1 MNQELEA
8 NTTLSHYRI
17 ISKIGAGGMGE
28 VYLAR
33 PTGAREVEASNY
45 EREKQVSNLDSV
57 RGVYD
62 AFAKGDI
69 PAVLGF
75 LISDVEWTEAEGFPY
90 GGTYTGPDAVL
101 AGVFMRLGTEWD
113 GFAAVP
119 DEFVDGG
126 DTVVALGKYSGTY
139 KATGKSFQANF
150 AHVWKMREG
159 KAVRFVQYVDT
170 LLVHQ
175 ALQS

>member
-1 MNQELEA
+1 M
-8 NTTLSHYRI
+8 
-17 ISKIGAGGMGE
+17 
-28 VYLAR
+28 
-33 PTGAREVEASNY
+33 
-45 EREKQVSNLDSV
+45 SNLNSV
-57 RGVYD
+57 QSVYD

-75 LISDVEWTEAEGFPY
+75 LSPDVEWTEAEGFPY
-90 GGTYTGPDAVL
+90 GGTYVGPDAVL

-119 DEFVDGG
+119 DEFIDGG
-126 DTVVALGKYSGTY
+126 DTVVVPGKYSGTY

-150 AHVWKMREG
+150 AHVWKVREG

-170 LLVHQ
+170 LIVQ
-175 ALQS
+175 KALQP